1 MVTRFLLDT
10 NAAIYYFKN
19 SLPEKGKSFLLSALS
34 GEQVAISFVS
44 EIEMLAYTDITPSE
58 EAAARILI
66 LWVNVLWI
74 DEAIV
79 SEAISIRK
87 QTKLK
92 LPDAII
98 AATAL
103 VNNLELITSNIQDF
117 TRVKDLK
124 IINPLSI

>member
-1 MVTRFLLDT
+1 MGTRFLLDT

-79 SEAISIRK
+79 GEAISIRK

-92 LPDAII
+92 LPDALI

-103 VNNLELITSNIQDF
+103 VNKLELITSNIQDF

>member
-1 MVTRFLLDT
+1 MGTRFLLDT

-92 LPDAII
+92 LPDALI

-103 VNNLELITSNIQDF
+103 VNKLELITSNIQDF